1 MENYLTCKKA
11 ASLLSIYIDGKLSG
25 ELKEKLELHLMKCP
39 ACFEKYKQMKNILE
53 NLKISY
59 EKMIRDF
66 DEIESTRIFNIREY
80 EKFKNNISA
89 YLDNELSSEESLDFR
104 KFLFKSKAARE
115 ELNSYY
121 DIQNSMKE
129 AFQEQMNGIHIN
141 VSRNVINRL
150 KRKNNVYS
158 YPYQK
163 VAIITGLVIFIGSAG
178 VFYNYEAKI
187 HHKQQLKLPK
197 IEMFKKLSIL
207 NPFQNFYNTD

>member
-11 ASLLSIYIDGKLSG
+11 TSLLSIYIDGKLSG

-39 ACFEKYKQMKNILE
+39 TCFEKYKQMKNILE

-59 EKMIRDF
+59 EKMIREF

-89 YLDNELSSEESLDFR
+89 YLDNELSPEESLDFR
-104 KFLFKSKAARE
+104 KFIFKSKAARE
-115 ELNSYY
+115 ELDLYY
-121 DIQNSMKE
+121 DVQNSMRE
-129 AFQEQMNGIHIN
+129 AFQEQMSNIHIN
-141 VSRNVINRL
+141 MSRGIINRL
-150 KRKNNVYS
+150 KKKHNVYG

-178 VFYNYEAKI
+178 ILYNYESKN
-187 HHKQQLKLPK
+187 HKHFKLPK
-197 IEMFKKLSIL
+197 LEVLKKLTIL
-207 NPFQNFYNTD
+207 NPFQNFYYTN